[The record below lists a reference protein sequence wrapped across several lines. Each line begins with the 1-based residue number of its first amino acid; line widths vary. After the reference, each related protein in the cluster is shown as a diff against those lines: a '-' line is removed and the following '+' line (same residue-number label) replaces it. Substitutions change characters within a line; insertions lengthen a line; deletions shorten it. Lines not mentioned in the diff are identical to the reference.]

1 MLDIRHVSITLK
13 PARKALNIMSLKTV
27 YRTFSAGDAHLVCSR
42 LEAANLQASVAHELS
57 ALSMD
62 GYALAAG
69 GIKVQVP
76 EEQAEEAR
84 EIIHLRDEPES
95 DAGQGEPQNGC

>member
-1 MLDIRHVSITLK
+1 
-13 PARKALNIMSLKTV
+13 MSLITV
-27 YRTFSAGDAHLVCSR
+27 YRTFSSGDAHLVCSR

-69 GIKVQVP
+69 GIRVQVP
-76 EEQAEEAR
+76 
-84 EIIHLRDEPES
+84 
-95 DAGQGEPQNGC
+95 